1 MGNWKAEQLG
11 LAASLLESQL
21 ASCRFGFG
29 PQIAAVDG
37 EAEKHGR
44 FGSSGWQLE
53 RVKIGQA
60 ELRKRA
66 QLVRSN
72 WRRVLDSQ
80 STRRAKKLRETAAEN
95 AESRFRLEAHDVAA
109 CALWK
114 GGHRYPPMNP
124 NTLDEVIDQITA
136 EIRADLLLPATA
148 PEKSWFERQIEDFGS
163 KVLVAA
169 VAFFGGLL
177 MPWIRAFLRL
187 ILER

>member
-1 MGNWKAEQLG
+1 
-11 LAASLLESQL
+11 
-21 ASCRFGFG
+21 
-29 PQIAAVDG
+29 
-37 EAEKHGR
+37 
-44 FGSSGWQLE
+44 
-53 RVKIGQA
+53 
-60 ELRKRA
+60 
-66 QLVRSN
+66 
-72 WRRVLDSQ
+72 
-80 STRRAKKLRETAAEN
+80 
-95 AESRFRLEAHDVAA
+95 
-109 CALWK
+109 
-114 GGHRYPPMNP
+114 MNP